1 MMGQGMVD
9 VCDLCGGERRNV
21 GRIWNMVNR
30 KSKQVAACT
39 RCLELIIDVLVAI
52 VDRRKDIPKKR
63 PRSVTRVS
71 PVDVFSMVGADETM
85 PGESNVQE
93 RGNVA

>member
-1 MMGQGMVD
+1 MMGQGISD
-9 VCDLCGGERRNV
+9 VCDLCGGQRHNV

-39 RCLELIIDVLVAI
+39 RCLELIIDVVVAI

-63 PRSVTRVS
+63 PRSVTQVS
-71 PVDVFSMVGADETM
+71 PVDVFAMVRADGTM
-85 PGESNVQE
+85 PGESNVQG